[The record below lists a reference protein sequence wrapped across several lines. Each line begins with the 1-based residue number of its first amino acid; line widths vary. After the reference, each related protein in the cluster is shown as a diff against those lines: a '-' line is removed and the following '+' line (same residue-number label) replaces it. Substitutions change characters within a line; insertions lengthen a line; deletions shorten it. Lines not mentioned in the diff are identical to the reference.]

1 MEKNKMNFTFKK
13 ADLYRDIIKY
23 SSVANVIINSIIGNL
38 YLKDF
43 KNDIL
48 NHDYTSEEIEFLHN
62 TFIYSHEGTMAKYA
76 FYSMMFSTFIVILET
91 SLHEMIVQNTS
102 DYQTIKTLYNELIN
116 NEVELFKSL
125 ELNDPVSAFAGYVN
139 MYRGGYLSS
148 DKDFTYDKNS
158 KDFKGLQGVDVVR
171 GQGVCR
177 HIATMLDDIYREMG
191 FDSTTLVVN
200 ASREAI
206 DSMERLSSVDLDK
219 SKISDETL
227 KMVEK
232 IEMITSL
239 TKIGNHLVNA
249 VRDGEKSYVLD
260 PTNDGFL
267 VPKRLFY
274 LTTGDGPK
282 QKMIYKPI
290 RSIDTVDE
298 TIKILKGNTITKDE
312 YRKIYLDSQK
322 RINDNLDLLEK
333 FYEENKDIYKEIEE
347 ISNTTGGLLERRSPY
362 MIKILKRIVEEKQ
375 KTKNGIKM

>member
-23 SSVANVIINSIIGNL
+23 SSVANVIINSMIGNL

-62 TFIYSHEGTMAKYA
+62 TFIYSHEGTMVKYA
-76 FYSMMFSTFIVILET
+76 FYSMMFSAFIVMLET

-158 KDFKGLQGVDVVR
+158 KDFRGLQGVDVVR

-206 DSMERLSSVDLDK
+206 ESMEHLSSVDLDK

-239 TKIGNHLVNA
+239 TKFGNHLVNA

-290 RSIDTVDE
+290 RSIGTVDE

-362 MIKILKRIVEEKQ
+362 MIKILKRIVEEKR